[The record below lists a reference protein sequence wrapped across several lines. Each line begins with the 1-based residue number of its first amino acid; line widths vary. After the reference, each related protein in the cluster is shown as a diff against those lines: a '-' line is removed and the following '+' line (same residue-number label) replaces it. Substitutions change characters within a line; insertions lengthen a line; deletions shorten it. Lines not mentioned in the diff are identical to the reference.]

1 MLKGKLLTKALKL
14 AAVSTL
20 CISLIIPG
28 TVNAAHDVYKPENE
42 IVLND
47 FDGATENNLNNY
59 AELWYSENSKAELQL
74 VTDNENNKIKINF
87 PGGVDKSATTL
98 DVKINRNLVNDDFP
112 YLVFN
117 MKTDIGWGGF
127 NLYANCEGADESNK
141 SVLGGAEVERSEDFA
156 DLNKEIRKQAF
167 TNDLVPALTGGA
179 NWSYFFGDGKEYEYR
194 INLKEA
200 FKEYNIFSN
209 CWSLQ
214 FVLWRNNQETDCSFT
229 FDNFRL
235 ESGKGIV
242 AYETY
247 DEAGIDISKVFNKAE
262 DSNWTGEIAN
272 KGIFGSPALVLKASG
287 KDNDFANIALARG
300 KNVDL
305 FSNGKCLYWHMNVDA
320 GTEINNLNMALFLQS
335 NGERFEF
342 SSQSFRL
349 LYSETLSGLMN
360 GNTSSVDVIWGG
372 WSVSIPTGSHWFC
385 LNLEEAFPNIDDNIK
400 RKLQNVDA
408 IDFVFNQTNNQ
419 NTMNA
424 TFIIDSISSSVKEI
438 IDGDANCDGTVDILD
453 LVRVE
458 KYAAGIQTEI
468 CAAADLDGNS
478 EINDADSILLRKKL
492 LEK

>member
-59 AELWYSENSKAELQL
+59 AELWYSESSKAELQL
-74 VTDNENNKIKINF
+74 VPENDNNKIKINF
-87 PGGVDKSATTL
+87 PGNIERFPTTL
-98 DVKINRNLVNDDFP
+98 DVKINKNMVNDDFP

-117 MKTDIGWGGF
+117 MKSDIGWGGF

-141 SVLGGAEVERSEDFA
+141 SVLGGAKVERSEDFA
-156 DLNKEIRKQAF
+156 DLSKVIDDRVFSEAA
-167 TNDLVPALTGGA
+167 TPALESGA
-179 NWSYFFGDGKEYEYR
+179 NWQPFFGDGKEYEYR

-200 FKEYNIFSN
+200 FKDYDIFSN

-235 ESGKGIV
+235 ESGKGIA

-247 DEAGIDISKVFNKAE
+247 DEAGIDISKVFKTDGN
-262 DSNWTGEIAN
+262 NWTGEIAN

-287 KDNDFANIALARG
+287 KANDYANIALARG

-305 FSNGKCLYWHMNVDA
+305 FSNGKRLYWHMNVEA
-320 GTEINNLNMALFLQS
+320 GAEINNLNMALFLQS
-335 NGERFEF
+335 NGERFDF
-342 SSQSFRL
+342 SSQLFRL
-349 LYSETLSGLMN
+349 LYSEKLSDLMN

-400 RKLQNVDA
+400 GKLQKVDA
-408 IDFVFNQTNNQ
+408 IDFVFNEVNNQ

-438 IDGDANCDGTVDILD
+438 TDGDANRDGTVDIRD
-453 LVRVE
+453 LIWVT

-478 EINDADSILLRKKL
+478 EINATDSILLRKKL
-492 LEK
+492 LEM